1 MHHAFLY
8 SHSVMQPSPLIFNKT
23 RQTHFAKRAAGIFL
37 AHDFLYQWGAKDLD
51 ERLSAITR
59 DFQAVL
65 LSGTHTADYFARK
78 FAGATILTDATP
90 EILSTHSEQYDCIL
104 SMGEL
109 HCANDLPGMLI
120 QMRRALRPDGVFLA
134 AFAGG
139 ETLRELRAA
148 LMQGEISATG
158 GASPRVYPFVDKHQM
173 AGLMQR
179 AGFTLPVVDS
189 EILTISYRDI
199 FHVMADIRG
208 MGESNALNDCH
219 KAMSS
224 SRLFFEAAKFYQDR
238 FAEADGR
245 VAASYE
251 IIFVIGWAPHES
263 QQKPARRGSGQVSL
277 TDIL

>member
-1 MHHAFLY
+1 
-8 SHSVMQPSPLIFNKT
+8 MQPSPLIFNTDRKAN
-23 RQTHFAKRAAGIFL
+23 FVKRSESKFSS
-37 AHDFLYQWGAKDLD
+37 HDFLYQWVAKDMT
-51 ERLSAITR
+51 ERLSEITR
-59 DFQAVL
+59 DFQSVL
-65 LSGTHTADYFARK
+65 LSGMHTADYFGDK
-78 FAGATILTDATP
+78 FKDAAISKDTTPDILATQVG
-90 EILSTHSEQYDCIL
+90 QYDCIL

-120 QMRRALRPDGVFLA
+120 QMRRALKPDGVFMV

-139 ETLRELRAA
+139 ETLHELRAA
-148 LMQGEISATG
+148 LMHGEMSATG
-158 GASPRVYPFVDKHQM
+158 GASPRVYPFADKQQM

-179 AGFTLPVVDS
+179 AGFALPVVDS

-208 MGESNALNDCH
+208 MGEANSLMGCH

-224 SRLFFEAAKFYQDR
+224 SRLFFEAAKYYQENY
-238 FAEADGR
+238 AEADGR
-245 VAASYE
+245 VSASYE

-263 QQKPARRGSGQVSL
+263 QQKPAKRGSGQVSL